1 MEAPQRGRRERGRR
15 RSGKA
20 PRSSI
25 PPEGPSLRAV
35 WAPRASPPPGSRPP
49 LYECGWA
56 LARLHWSSQGLRD
69 RRSRDDIARSSVAR
83 RPLAPARRA
92 PETRWLMSNFRSG
105 GITIRPGVLQF
116 ALVGGNSA
124 TRCPADRGT
133 GGPAPPFRGPGGGA
147 GPRAPIWDHFGNFRK
162 WDPWG
167 PGKKGAPSPKYQN
180 LVLFLKPETHPT
192 RSAPK
197 FRAESN
203 PQCLKPKQEVRV
215 VTQNHAFPRPPP
227 RGS

>member
-69 RRSRDDIARSSVAR
+69 RRSRDDLARSEVAR
-83 RPLAPARRA
+83 GPLAPARRA

-133 GGPAPPFRGPGGGA
+133 GGPAPPFRGPGGRRERPQVFLWGA
-147 GPRAPIWDHFGNFRK
+147 TPGGGDLRGKAGRLRRRRRAGGREE
-162 WDPWG
+162 G
-167 PGKKGAPSPKYQN
+167 GEEGQREGGSP
-180 LVLFLKPETHPT
+180 E
-192 RSAPK
+192 
-197 FRAESN
+197 
-203 PQCLKPKQEVRV
+203 
-215 VTQNHAFPRPPP
+215 
-227 RGS
+227 